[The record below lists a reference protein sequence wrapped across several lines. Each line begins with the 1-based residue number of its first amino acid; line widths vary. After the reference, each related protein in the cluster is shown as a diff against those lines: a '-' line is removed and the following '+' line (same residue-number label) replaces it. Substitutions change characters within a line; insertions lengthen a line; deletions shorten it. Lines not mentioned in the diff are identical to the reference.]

1 MLTNQSKLKIADNSG
16 GKIAKCIKVVGLG
29 KKKFGYI
36 GDLLLVT
43 IVKKKRKFK
52 KKIKKK
58 LLYYGLI
65 IMVKKPIRRQNGV
78 FVKFEDNRIL
88 LFSLNDNKNKFLGTR
103 IYGSLMKEVKFYI
116 HKNNKHKQKYFK
128 LISYCN
134 SII

>member
-1 MLTNQSKLKIADNSG
+1 MITNQSQLKIADNSG
-16 GKIAKCIKVVGLG
+16 GKTARAIKVIGLG
-29 KKKFGYI
+29 KKKFGTV
-36 GDLLLVT
+36 GDLLLVS
-43 IVKKKRKFK
+43 IIKKKKKFK

-65 IMVKKPIRRQNGV
+65 IMIRKIIKRKDGT

-88 LFSLNDNKNKFLGTR
+88 LFSFNDKKSKFLGTR

-116 HKNNKHKQKYFK
+116 HKNKKHKQKYFK